1 MKKWGWFVFVVIVV
15 LLAGCSSE
23 EKRTLNDNNL
33 TLQDHPKGAYPRYYD
48 QVSKKETLKAV
59 PFSLELP
66 DQLPF
71 KVALSTYQISDWGE
85 KRNILVDSV
94 FYPEQQGQNV
104 YLAYRVSNFLPKTEK
119 LETKD
124 EVELSDGTDAY
135 FSGSNDLPI
144 LAWKKDGL
152 FYKMEYLIKEDTDRK
167 TEKKKLI
174 EAASSVFE

>member
-1 MKKWGWFVFVVIVV
+1 MKKWGWFVVVILAV

-23 EKRTLNDNNL
+23 EKRTLNDKGL
-33 TLQDHPKGAYPRYYD
+33 TLQEHPKGAYPRYYD
-48 QVSKKETLKAV
+48 QVSKKKAQKAV

-66 DQLPF
+66 NQLPF

-119 LETKD
+119 LETNE

-135 FSGSNDLPI
+135 FSGSADLPI

-152 FYKMEYLIKEDTDRK
+152 FYKMEYLMKEGTDRK
-167 TEKKKLI
+167 AEKKKLI